1 VKKKMRKFGKIVSYL
16 ILIIAFTVLMG
27 FMAECESNK
36 VVTEENKAIIGRFAE
51 LWNTGNLAI
60 ADEIFDADFVN
71 HDPNDPGV
79 TNLESYKGYVPA
91 VRIGFPDINIA
102 ADDLVAEEEKVAF
115 RYTINATHQGELMGM
130 PATGIQ
136 VVWTGIT
143 VAHLA
148 DGKIMEMWWAKDT
161 LGMLQQLG
169 VIPPMGP
176 VDFTWGTP
184 SEVTGT
190 PGDPAAN
197 KKIFHRTVDDFWN
210 HMDVGVIDELY
221 ATDYLGHD
229 PSGLHGT
236 TLEEMKQSAAG
247 LFTAFPDFH
256 LILDDE
262 IAEGDKIAKRW
273 TVTGTHKGEFMGIP
287 PTGNHIA
294 ITGISFYRFADGKVV
309 ETWWSQDARGILQQ
323 LGVIPPLG

>member
-1 VKKKMRKFGKIVSYL
+1 MPKSGKIVSYL
-16 ILIIAFTVLMG
+16 ILVIAFTVLMG
-27 FMAECESNK
+27 FMAEGESK
-36 VVTEENKAIIGRFAE
+36 TAVIEENKAIIGSFAE

-60 ADEIFDADFVN
+60 ADEIFSPDFVN

-91 VRIGFPDINIA
+91 VRIGFPDINISV
-102 ADDLVAEEEKVAF
+102 DDLVAEEEKVAF
-115 RYTINATHQGELMGM
+115 RYTIIATHQGELMGM

-176 VDFTWGTP
+176 PGDFTWGTP
-184 SEVTGT
+184 SAVIGA

-197 KKIFHRTVDDFWN
+197 KEILQHTVDDFWN
-210 HMDVGVIDELY
+210 QRDVGAIDELY
-221 ATDYLGHD
+221 AIDYLGHD
-229 PSGLHGT
+229 PSGLHGA
-236 TLEEMKQSAAG
+236 TLDEFKQSTAG

-256 LILDDE
+256 LTIDDE
-262 IAEGDKIAKRW
+262 IAEGDKVAKVW
-273 TVTGTHKGEFMGIP
+273 TVTGTHRGDFKGIP
-287 PTGNHIA
+287 PTENHIT
-294 ITGISFYRFADGKVV
+294 ITGINFYRIADGKVV
-309 ETWWSQDARGILQQ
+309 ETWWSSDALGMLGQ
-323 LGVIPPLG
+323 LGVIPPPG

>member
-1 VKKKMRKFGKIVSYL
+1 MRKSGKIISYL
-16 ILIIAFTVLMG
+16 ILVIAFTILMG
-27 FMAECESNK
+27 FMAEGESK
-36 VVTEENKAIIGRFAE
+36 TAVIEENKAIIGSFAE

-60 ADEIFDADFVN
+60 ADEIFSSDFVN

-91 VRIGFPDINIA
+91 VRIGFPDINISV
-102 ADDLVAEEEKVAF
+102 DDLVAEEEKAAF
-115 RYTINATHQGELMGM
+115 RYTIIATHQGELMGM

-176 VDFTWGTP
+176 PGDFTWGTP
-184 SEVTGT
+184 SEVTGD
-190 PGDPAAN
+190 PGDPDAN
-197 KKIFHRTVDDFWN
+197 KKIFYRTINDFWN
-210 HMDVGVIDELY
+210 QGDVGVIDELY
-221 ATDYLGHD
+221 AIDYLGHD
-229 PSGLHGT
+229 PSGLHGA
-236 TLEEMKQSAAG
+236 TLEEFKQSAAG

-256 LILDDE
+256 LVLNDE
-262 IAEGDKIAKRW
+262 VIDGDKIAKRW
-273 TVTGTHKGEFMGIP
+273 TVTGTHKGQFMGIP
-287 PTGNHIA
+287 PTGNHIT
-294 ITGISFYRFADGKVV
+294 ITGISFYRIADGKVV
-309 ETWWSQDARGILQQ
+309 ETWWSSDALGMLEQ
-323 LGVIPPLG
+323 LGVIPPPG

>member
-1 VKKKMRKFGKIVSYL
+1 MRKFGKIVSYL
-16 ILIIAFTVLMG
+16 LLVIAFAILMG
-27 FMAECESNK
+27 FMAECESK
-36 VVTEENKAIIGRFAE
+36 TAVIEENKAIIGRFAE

-60 ADEIFDADFVN
+60 ADEIFSSDFVN

-115 RYTINATHQGELMGM
+115 RYTIIATHQGELMGM

-169 VIPPMGP
+169 VIPPMGRE
-176 VDFTWGTP
+176 DFTWDTP
-184 SEVTGT
+184 SEVTGA
-190 PGDPAAN
+190 PGDPDAN
-197 KKIFHRTVDDFWN
+197 KKIFYRTINDFWN
-210 HMDVGVIDELY
+210 QRDVSVMDELY
-221 ATDYLGHD
+221 AIDYLGHD
-229 PSGLHGT
+229 PSGLHGA
-236 TLEEMKQSAAG
+236 TLEEFKQSAAG
-247 LFTAFPDFH
+247 LFIAFPDFH
-256 LILDDE
+256 LVLNDE
-262 IAEGDKIAKRW
+262 IVEGDKIAKRW
-273 TVTGTHKGEFMGIP
+273 TVTGTHSGEFMGIP
-287 PTGNHIA
+287 PTENHIT
-294 ITGISFYRFADGKVV
+294 ITGISFYRIADGKIV
-309 ETWWSQDARGILQQ
+309 ETWWSSDALGMLGQ
-323 LGVIPPLG
+323 LGVIPPPG